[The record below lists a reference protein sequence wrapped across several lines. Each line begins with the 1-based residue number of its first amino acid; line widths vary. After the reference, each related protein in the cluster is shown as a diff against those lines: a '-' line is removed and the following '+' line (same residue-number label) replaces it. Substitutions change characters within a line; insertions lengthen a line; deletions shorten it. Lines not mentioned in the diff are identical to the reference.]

1 MMMMSILFPAAF
13 LGLLV
18 ALAVVF
24 FQRRESLDLS
34 PRGLLRG
41 YLYLAS
47 LAGIVT
53 LAIGLGSLANYGIAT
68 AFGTE
73 VVYGGV
79 PMARP
84 AIAPACPPGETRCP
98 GPTEEQLEQQR
109 RSQKEQT
116 SRRHSEDLLRGI
128 TFTAFGALFWAAHWA
143 ARRRI
148 VGASE
153 HGTGLRR
160 GYLMLGAVLFGLV
173 TIVMLPTGLYQALA
187 AALLPA
193 NEFSY
198 RQPADSLGG
207 GIAALP
213 IWLVYLRELVSD
225 FQTAPVAA

>member
-1 MMMMSILFPAAF
+1 MMMSILFPAAF
-13 LGLLV
+13 LGLLL

-53 LAIGLGSLANYGIAT
+53 LAIGLGSLANHGIAA

-73 VVYGGV
+73 VVYGGG
-79 PMARP
+79 PMMRA
-84 AIAPACPPGETRCP
+84 AAPACPPGDTRCVAP
-98 GPTEEQLEQQR
+98 SEAQLEQQR

-128 TFTAFGALFWAAHWA
+128 TFGAFGALFWAAHWA

-153 HGTGLRR
+153 RGTGLRR

-173 TIVMLPTGLYQALA
+173 TIVMLPTGVYQALA

-193 NEFSY
+193 NEFTY

-225 FQTAPVAA
+225 FRDTPVAA

>member
-1 MMMMSILFPAAF
+1 MMMSILFPAAF

-18 ALAVVF
+18 VLAVFF
-24 FQRRESLDLS
+24 FQRREALDLS

-53 LAIGLGSLANYGIAT
+53 LAIGLGSLANYGIAA

-79 PMARP
+79 PMMRATP
-84 AIAPACPPGETRCP
+84 PPCPPGDTRCV
-98 GPTEEQLEQQR
+98 GPTEAQLEQQR

-116 SRRHSEDLLRGI
+116 WRRQAEDLVRGL

-148 VGASE
+148 VGPSE
-153 HGTGLRR
+153 QGTGLRR
-160 GYLMLGAVLFGLV
+160 AYLMLGAVLFGLV

-187 AALLPA
+187 AAILPA
-193 NEFSY
+193 NEFTY

-213 IWLVYLRELVSD
+213 IWLVYLRELVAD
-225 FQTAPVAA
+225 FREAPVS

>member
-1 MMMMSILFPAAF
+1 MMMGILFPAAL

-53 LAIGLGSLANYGIAT
+53 LAIGLGSLANYGIAA

-84 AIAPACPPGETRCP
+84 AIAPACPPGDTRCA
-98 GPTEEQLEQQR
+98 GPTELQLEQQR
-109 RSQKEQT
+109 RSQQT
-116 SRRHSEDLLRGI
+116 SRRHAEDVLRGI
-128 TFTAFGALFWAAHWA
+128 TFTAFGVLFWAAHWA

-193 NEFSY
+193 HEFGY

-225 FQTAPVAA
+225 FRATPVAA

>member
-1 MMMMSILFPAAF
+1 MMTSILFPAAF

-18 ALAVVF
+18 VLAVFF

-53 LAIGLGSLANYGIAT
+53 LAIGLGALANYGLAAT
-68 AFGTE
+68 FGTE

-84 AIAPACPPGETRCP
+84 AIAPACPPGDLRCVA
-98 GPTEEQLEQQR
+98 PTEAQLEQQR

-116 SRRHSEDLLRGI
+116 EWRQSEDLLRGI
-128 TFTAFGALFWAAHWA
+128 TFTAFGALFWGAHWG
-143 ARRRI
+143 ARRRV
-148 VGASE
+148 VGAGENGS
-153 HGTGLRR
+153 GLRR
-160 GYLMLGAVLFGLV
+160 AYLMLGAVLFGLV

-187 AALLPA
+187 AALIPA
-193 NEFSY
+193 YEFGY

-213 IWLVYLRELVSD
+213 IWLVYLRELVTD
-225 FQTAPVAA
+225 FRDAPPS